1 MTGVLLAAALGG
13 CSGEPASDDR
23 AAPAPVATALPAA
36 MLGRWG
42 EDAGCTRPLDIAADR
57 IGDAK
62 VDAIR
67 SVGEGTVDVDT
78 SAEVDG
84 ITTGRR
90 YRLASA
96 RGERL
101 AVTVDGTTTT
111 RIRCP

>member
-1 MTGVLLAAALGG
+1 MTGMLLAAALGG
-13 CSGEPASDDR
+13 CSGEAPGDDR
-23 AAPAPVATALPAA
+23 AAVAPVATVLPAA

-42 EDAGCTRPLDIAADR
+42 DNGSCARVLDVTAERIGGARIDTIAA
-57 IGDAK
+57 A
-62 VDAIR
+62 
-67 SVGEGTVDVDT
+67 GEGAVDVDT

-101 AVTVDGTTTT
+101 AVTVDGATTT